1 MKTSDLI
8 VLSHTVNDKIF
19 EFQQEMLKS
28 FLKNT
33 PSECKMFVLEN
44 NSTTEQHS
52 KWRDLVLE
60 SNQTFYYCNEPFNM
74 NYYYNIATKMTNNE
88 YIFYCNSDLIFYENW
103 YVNLLG
109 WFDKIPN
116 LFTISPF
123 TKAFD
128 WDLNPQGVYQI
139 KTNLREEFFETES
152 LPGWINC
159 IPRKHNF
166 IWDEQF
172 VGHHQDCDF
181 CYTVADMRK
190 TNPLIKS
197 GIAYNSRVDHM
208 GGQTAKNCVTNYGND
223 GYEKLKKKWSNL
235 NI

>member
-1 MKTSDLI
+1 MKRSDLI
-8 VLSHTVNDKIF
+8 ILSHTVNDNIF
-19 EFQQEMLKS
+19 TFQQQMLES

-44 NSTTEQHS
+44 NSTPEQHN
-52 KWRDLVLE
+52 KWKELVLR
-60 SNQTFYYCNEPFNM
+60 SKQSFYYCDEPFNM
-74 NYYYNIATKMTNNE
+74 NRYYNIATKITSEE

-103 YVNLLG
+103 YTNLLQ

-128 WDLNPQGVYQI
+128 WDSNPQGVYQRN
-139 KTNLREEFFETES
+139 TLLRDEFFETES

-159 IPRKHNF
+159 IPRKYNF

-172 VGHHQDCDF
+172 
-181 CYTVADMRK
+181 
-190 TNPLIKS
+190 
-197 GIAYNSRVDHM
+197 
-208 GGQTAKNCVTNYGND
+208 
-223 GYEKLKKKWSNL
+223 E
-235 NI
+235 